1 MLCPDSLQSVL
12 LKIPSLPGH
21 EYSREV
27 STQTTEEA
35 NLIEVNLPNA
45 PTSNVSDQL
54 GPLVEA
60 CVFTQTDNSLE
71 LVDDEWRE
79 LKGEIS
85 TNFIAQSRTMGTTT
99 DIIVTCHPAP
109 LAAITSDSFVVAPVS
124 DVATAVSNDDSVLI
138 KACVD
143 GSAVNGDDCSST
155 VEEESPS
162 GSLTG
167 TKMVTAE
174 AINRTPVQQHSTTE
188 TSYID
193 SSGKTA
199 LKIVAVTDL
208 KPFMITNSPSVLSNS
223 LKVAF
228 GSQQEMESLV
238 LQTYEREDSK
248 DCDDINGTETS
259 VMHIG
264 VASAAGSPVACSEP
278 TEVEQ
283 NGDKEAKNGEA
294 DTGTAIFICEACE
307 KTFQSAR
314 SLEVHQSVK
323 HRTQGECNLCQQV

>member
-1 MLCPDSLQSVL
+1 VL
-12 LKIPSLPGH
+12 LKFPALPGH
-21 EYSREV
+21 EYSREI

-45 PTSNVSDQL
+45 PTSNVSEQL
-54 GPLVEA
+54 GSLVEA

-99 DIIVTCHPAP
+99 DIIVTCHPAA
-109 LAAITSDSFVVAPVS
+109 LTAISNDNFVVEPVS
-124 DVATAVSNDDSVLI
+124 EVTTAVSNDDSVII
-138 KACVD
+138 KPCVD
-143 GSAVNGDDCSST
+143 ESTVSEDDCSPA

-167 TKMVTAE
+167 TKMVTPG
-174 AINRTPVQQHSTTE
+174 AIDRTPVQQHHSTTE

-193 SSGKTA
+193 SSEKSA
-199 LKIVAVTDL
+199 LKIVAVTNL
-208 KPFMITNSPSVLSNS
+208 KPFMITNSPGVLSNS

-228 GSQQEMESLV
+228 DSQQEMESLV
-238 LQTYEREDSK
+238 LHTYEQEDSK
-248 DCDDINGTETS
+248 DYDDISSTAT
-259 VMHIG
+259 G
-264 VASAAGSPVACSEP
+264 VTHSGIASADEHAAASSNA

-283 NGDKEAKNGEA
+283 NGDKEAKNGEV

-314 SLEVHQSVK
+314 SLEVHQSMK
-323 HRTQGECNLCQQV
+323 HRAHGKCNLCQQV

>member
-12 LKIPSLPGH
+12 LKIPPVHGN

-60 CVFTQTDNSLE
+60 CVFTQTDSSLE

-99 DIIVTCHPAP
+99 DIIVTCHPA
-109 LAAITSDSFVVAPVS
+109 ISSDSFVVTPAS
-124 DVATAVSNDDSVLI
+124 DIAAVVSNDDSVLI
-138 KACVD
+138 KSCVD
-143 GSAVNGDDCSST
+143 GDDCSAT

-162 GSLTG
+162 DPLAG

-174 AINRTPVQQHSTTE
+174 AIDRTPVQQHSTTE

-193 SSGKTA
+193 SSAKTQ
-199 LKIVAVTDL
+199 LKIVAVTNL
-208 KPFMITNSPSVLSNS
+208 KPFVITNSPGVLSNS

-238 LQTYEREDSK
+238 LQTYEREDCK
-248 DCDDINGTETS
+248 DCGDIDGTETS
-259 VMHIG
+259 VMHID
-264 VASAAGSPVACSEP
+264 VASTAGSPVACSDA

-283 NGDKEAKNGEA
+283 NGDREAKNGEA

-323 HRTQGECNLCQQV
+323 HRTQGECNLCRQV